1 MPLKRG
7 GFILPCKNESL
18 SYQVEKQILER
29 KCAKVYGTAQFFA
42 WEFPVPALP
51 LTSWVTL
58 PEDLSIFYT

>member
-51 LTSWVTL
+51 LTS
-58 PEDLSIFYT
+58 